1 MVRNNYISEA
11 LTTLIITS
19 DNNAL
24 GVYFMRFQ
32 TKKDIVLMTFLRNN
46 SRENLTRISR
56 LTAIP
61 VSTIFDKL
69 KDYEKELIRKH
80 TTLIDFRKIGFD
92 IKVNMM
98 FKISRDMREEFRD
111 FLMKNENINSVF
123 KVNNGFDFLVEA
135 IFRDMNDMQR
145 FNELIERFNIE
156 AKQEMFILEDIKREG
171 FLSDKMHAEL
181 LFAEH

>member
-1 MVRNNYISEA
+1 
-11 LTTLIITS
+11 
-19 DNNAL
+19 
-24 GVYFMRFQ
+24 MRFQ

-69 KDYEKELIRKH
+69 KDYERELIRKH

-98 FKISRDMREEFRD
+98 FKVTRDIRDEFRD
-111 FLMKNENINSVF
+111 FLMKNENINSIF

-145 FNELIERFNIE
+145 FNELIEKFNIE

-171 FLSDKMHAEL
+171 FLSDSMHAEL

>member
-1 MVRNNYISEA
+1 MK
-11 LTTLIITS
+11 
-19 DNNAL
+19 
-24 GVYFMRFQ
+24 FQ

-46 SRENLTRISR
+46 ARENLTKISR

-69 KDYEKELIRKH
+69 KDYERELIRKH

-98 FKISRDMREEFRD
+98 FKVARDTRDEFRD

-145 FNELIERFNIE
+145 FNELLERFNIE

-171 FLSDKMHAEL
+171 FLSDRIHAEL
-181 LFAEH
+181 LFADH